1 MVTIDTRHDSEI
13 LKSIGFKLEYLISL
27 CSLQGL
33 GKRLVNVCVL
43 FSDFT
48 FNARPMAPECC
59 VSGRQCIQAHLA
71 DLGVKLFFFYYL
83 EGVRKL
89 FFKFLHDCC

>member
-1 MVTIDTRHDSEI
+1 MVTVDIRRDSEI
-13 LKSIGFKLEYLISL
+13 LKSIWLKLGYLISL

-48 FNARPMAPECC
+48 FNVRLMAPEHC
-59 VSGRQCIQAHLA
+59 VSGRQCIQAHPA
-71 DLGVKLFFFYYL
+71 DLDHWGQTV
-83 EGVRKL
+83 
-89 FFKFLHDCC
+89 FLLSGRSKKAFL